1 MMLLTII
8 IIIIIIIHHVVMDG
22 WMDGWIVI
30 IMNQCF
36 LYNRICSFL
45 YQKFGIFSFFF
56 CKED

>member
-1 MMLLTII
+1 
-8 IIIIIIIHHVVMDG
+8 VVMDG